1 MCVSYLQD
9 CHLPAEP
16 EQHTTTLPESL
27 GVADA
32 NEDDLYAAM
41 DWLLERQERI
51 EKKLAG
57 RHLKK
62 GGLVLY
68 DLSSSYFEGVTCPL
82 AAMGY
87 SRDGKRDRLQVNYG
101 LVLKQAH

>member
-1 MCVSYLQD
+1 MPPWIGCSSGKNVS
-9 CHLPAEP
+9 
-16 EQHTTTLPESL
+16 
-27 GVADA
+27 
-32 NEDDLYAAM
+32 
-41 DWLLERQERI
+41 R
-51 EKKLAG
+51 KKLAG

-101 LVLKQAH
+101 LVTDERGLPGRRVGLCGQ